1 MQAGRRQAQW
11 RRAQHKHSPS
21 ACRLREQHLL
31 RHSCMH
37 ANMQLHPS
45 LQQHQH
51 VRMLQAA
58 ARSTAG
64 VIRVC
69 RRLHAACRATARS
82 LAVELK
88 PAGAACAA
96 YTAASC
102 GRRSNSDPA
111 GCSRTSALQCNA
123 HGARVSAYAL
133 LFLRYACK
141 ELLIPATYAC
151 PCLRLALCS
160 TILYVCMLW

>member
-111 GCSRTSALQCNA
+111 GCSRTSACSAMRTHIGICTTVPALRMQ
-123 HGARVSAYAL
+123 RVINSCYVRL
-133 LFLRYACK
+133 
-141 ELLIPATYAC
+141 
-151 PCLRLALCS
+151 PCLRLAL
-160 TILYVCMLW
+160 

>member
-141 ELLIPATYAC
+141 ELLIRAIVRLPR
-151 PCLRLALCS
+151 LRLAL
-160 TILYVCMLW
+160 